1 MQPPAA
7 PTRLLLLRHAEV
19 EEKFHHLFG
28 GRLDMDLSPLGH
40 QQAASLA
47 NYLRGQ
53 PIDAL
58 YASPMQRVQQTLAP
72 LLAATT
78 LRPTFLDG
86 LREMD
91 FGDWTGMK
99 WSDIATRHH
108 ASTSQWLEL
117 LASGAVNGAE
127 NETTFRARVEKS
139 LQQILRDSAGQT
151 VAVACHGVVVR
162 MLLALALDQ
171 RLAQFGN
178 FAVDYASVTVL
189 EFRPDR
195 TILQSLNYVP
205 WRGSL

>member
-7 PTRLLLLRHAEV
+7 PTRLILLRHAEV

-28 GRLDMDLSPLGH
+28 GRIDMNLSPLGH

-47 NYLRGQ
+47 NYLRGH
-53 PIDAL
+53 PFDAL
-58 YASPMQRVQQTLAP
+58 YASPMKRVQQTLAP
-72 LLAATT
+72 LLATT
-78 LRPTFLDG
+78 PLQPTLLDG

-99 WSDIATRHH
+99 WSDIATRHN
-108 ASTSQWLEL
+108 ANTSQWLEL

-127 NETTFRARVEKS
+127 NEKTFRARVENS

-151 VAVACHGVVVR
+151 VIVASHGGVVR
-162 MLLALALDQ
+162 MLLAIGLGLT
-171 RLAQFGN
+171 LGQFGN
-178 FAVDYASVTVL
+178 FAVDYASVSIL

-195 TILQSLNYVP
+195 TVLQSLNHVP
-205 WRGSL
+205 WRS